1 MSKRSMQC
9 RSSKGKWNMNC
20 QESKGQMELGKALEA
35 KESEPAGLWIHKAR
49 TAIRKG
55 GTS

>member
-1 MSKRSMQC
+1 
-9 RSSKGKWNMNC
+9 MNC